1 MTLDRRGIRYRRGL
15 RSYSYLELAATACR
29 RLRLPYT
36 RRCRRWRRPD
46 REGVASRSRLAL
58 SLPPRHRAE
67 WQLLQVTSRAPWLDT
82 SEEYG
87 MRHHATWVIST
98 TSVRAS
104 SASRSKIWTPPSA
117 DTVNVGPAAQTDVGI
132 GKATSEKANVT
143 ANPIIVVA
151 ISEASLRRGGNIL

>member
-1 MTLDRRGIRYRRGL
+1 MPLDRRAIRYRRGL
-15 RSYSYLELAATACR
+15 RPYPYLELAATACR

-67 WQLLQVTSRAPWLDT
+67 WQLLQVTSRAPRLDT

-87 MRHHATWVIST
+87 MRLT
-98 TSVRAS
+98 
-104 SASRSKIWTPPSA
+104 
-117 DTVNVGPAAQTDVGI
+117 
-132 GKATSEKANVT
+132 
-143 ANPIIVVA
+143 
-151 ISEASLRRGGNIL
+151 RRGDLDDIRAGKQRVPIED